1 MDKGRETHVGQAM
14 NPFNIFR
21 PMNTKEIVQVN
32 GLPKSRIK
40 VSRTVV
46 AVERPSFNMWA
57 KYVHGK

>member
-1 MDKGRETHVGQAM
+1 M